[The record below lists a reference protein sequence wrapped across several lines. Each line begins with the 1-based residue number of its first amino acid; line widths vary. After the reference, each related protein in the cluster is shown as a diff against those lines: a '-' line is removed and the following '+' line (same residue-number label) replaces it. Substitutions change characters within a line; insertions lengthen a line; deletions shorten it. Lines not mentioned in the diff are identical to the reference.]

1 MHSANHLQQLAV
13 MLQQEASS
21 DDESLFL
28 RPAHQEVQSVRRGI
42 SKSES
47 ARRLAVNRSTVGRY
61 LKQFDKEGSL
71 LSKKASASRSSKKC
85 LRVLLTD
92 LYHAVALG

>member
-1 MHSANHLQQLAV
+1 MPR
-13 MLQQEASS
+13 MCEGSS
-21 DDESLFL
+21 LTAATA
-28 RPAHQEVQSVRRGI
+28 PRR
-42 SKSES
+42 SNYEKCCES

-71 LSKKASASRSSKKC
+71 LSQKASASRSSKKC

-92 LYHAVALG
+92 LYDAVALG